1 MTLTRRR
8 ALGLMAAVPTIAAYT
23 PLPVSRLLVV
33 DGNSISDS
41 PSPYY
46 HAGNRASWPVWFQRD
61 GHAARCGIAATVNH
75 AVGTWDVRD
84 CAMRAAELID
94 PLARIAGVESWL
106 ILWEGTNAL
115 ARIVDPLATWQAHAD
130 YLEARRAAGF
140 SRVLVGTVI
149 SRDPR
154 GLSYSLAQRAEF
166 NALVR
171 ERAASVGAEVLD
183 LAAMPGMGGDGDY
196 ANAALFHD
204 GIHPTDAGS
213 RQIAAFVAD
222 QIAPSIMRGSGQLRG
237 GSRVHL
243 PVIHQ
248 SGCNSATASSGE

>member
-1 MTLTRRR
+1 
-8 ALGLMAAVPTIAAYT
+8 MAAAPAVIPAC
-23 PLPVSRLLVV
+23 LPSRLLVV

-61 GHAARCGIAATVNH
+61 GHAARCGVAATVNH

-84 CAMRAAELID
+84 CAARAAELID
-94 PLARIAGVESWL
+94 PLARVPGTDAWL

-115 ARIVDPLATWQAHAD
+115 ARIVDPLKTWAAHAD
-130 YLEARRAAGF
+130 YIAARRAAGF
-140 SRVLVGTVI
+140 SRVFVGTVI

-154 GLSYSLAQRAEF
+154 GLSYSLSQRAEF
-166 NALVR
+166 NALAHQH
-171 ERAASVGAEVLD
+171 AAGVGAEVID
-183 LAAMPGMGGDGDY
+183 FAAMPGMGADGDY

-213 RQIAAFVAD
+213 RMIAAFVAERLA
-222 QIAPSIMRGSGQLRG
+222 QVRYFLPLMFG
-237 GSRVHL
+237 GL
-243 PVIHQ
+243 
-248 SGCNSATASSGE
+248 

>member
-1 MTLTRRR
+1 MKLTRRR
-8 ALGLMAAVPTIAAYT
+8 ALGVMAAVPTIAAYS

-46 HAGNRASWPVWFQRD
+46 HSGNRASWPVWFQRD

-84 CAMRAAELID
+84 CAMRAPELID
-94 PLARIAGVESWL
+94 PLARVPGTDAWL

-115 ARIVDPLATWQAHAD
+115 SRIIDPLKTWQAHAD
-130 YLEARRAAGF
+130 YIAARRAAGF
-140 SRVLVGTVI
+140 SRIFVGTVI

-154 GLSYSLAQRAEF
+154 GLSYSLSQRAEF
-166 NALVR
+166 NTLVR
-171 ERAASVGAEVLD
+171 ERAADVGADVLD
-183 LAAMPGMGGDGDY
+183 FAAMPGVGADGDY
-196 ANAALFHD
+196 ANTALFFD
-204 GIHPTDAGS
+204 GIHPTDVAS

-222 QIAPSIMRGSGQLRG
+222 QIAPARFSVR
-237 GSRVHL
+237 HNNWL
-243 PVIHQ
+243 PLV
-248 SGCNSATASSGE
+248 NATTRSCTQTTC